1 MPLIKILWIKNY
13 KFADTLEAN
22 FKAVFLELYNSVYN
36 AFFKNDINGRFQRIA
51 LKFSTMQHVTLGKV
65 LNQKNL
71 KNVVETFLY
80 FFFDTTL
87 FSKNC

>member
-1 MPLIKILWIKNY
+1 MPLIKILCIKNY

-22 FKAVFLELYNSVYN
+22 FKAVFLELYNSVNN
-36 AFFKNDINGRFQRIA
+36 AFFKNDINGRFQRIV

-71 KNVVETFLY
+71 NNVVETFLY